1 MRIAPVSTLWTLVRQ
16 EGTGSVEELVWLL
29 DRELTC
35 LGHETTV
42 FLTSCLKQWRHF
54 VPSWRVRL
62 RHSSAFNMNTSGTRI
77 TR

>member
-35 LGHETTV
+35 LGHV
-42 FLTSCLKQWRHF
+42 LPHK
-54 VPSWRVRL
+54 
-62 RHSSAFNMNTSGTRI
+62 
-77 TR
+77 